1 MSDDGDSYYV
11 EAPDREPFQDVTY
24 KVNIVEPPMPNIRNA
39 FSSAPPKKMNKK
51 HLSEGQSLKLSE
63 RSLNH
68 SMGSMNSSDRQM
80 EQKQTQ
86 FRSTLMALQKEENT
100 IEMLKKIFDSLSE
113 NQLGPIREMLKQ
125 KNRERLERRERELG
139 QHRGQV
145 EEMKSEK
152 EKLHLQN
159 TQNII

>member
-1 MSDDGDSYYV
+1 MQKSTDLKNLYHAYRDFQNFVQIAKHEKSPSVKMSDDGDSYYV

-24 KVNIVEPPMPNIRNA
+24 KVNIVEPPMPNIRNV

-80 EQKQTQ
+80 EQK
-86 FRSTLMALQKEENT
+86 
-100 IEMLKKIFDSLSE
+100 
-113 NQLGPIREMLKQ
+113 
-125 KNRERLERRERELG
+125 
-139 QHRGQV
+139 
-145 EEMKSEK
+145 
-152 EKLHLQN
+152 
-159 TQNII
+159 